1 MSRDEERIA
10 VYYDRLVER
19 YGHDPRAV
27 DAPSRESLD
36 IRHAV
41 LAELADMSGKSVL
54 EVGCGFGDLGA
65 SIRER
70 YDRVTYRGIDLS
82 PRMVQEGRRVNPG
95 LELEVGN
102 VLDLPG
108 AEAYDFVVAQGIF
121 YLLRE
126 APEERMREI
135 VTRMF
140 TLASEAIAFTAISA
154 WAAERN
160 PDEFYVD
167 PRVALELG
175 HSLTRSVVLRHDYHP
190 GDLALYLYKRD
201 WQ

>member
-10 VYYDRLVER
+10 VYYDRLVEQ

-27 DAPSRESLD
+27 DASSRESLGV
-36 IRHAV
+36 RHAV
-41 LAELADMSGKSVL
+41 LSELADMSGKSVL

-65 SIRER
+65 FIRER
-70 YDRVTYRGIDLS
+70 YERVTYRGIDLS
-82 PRMVQEGRRVNPG
+82 PRMVQEGRQVNPG
-95 LELEVGN
+95 LLLEVAN

-108 AEAYDFVVAQGIF
+108 AEEYDFVVAQGIF

-126 APEERMREI
+126 DPEERMREI

-140 TLASEAIAFTAISA
+140 ALASEAIAFTAISA

-160 PDEFYVD
+160 PDEFYVE
-167 PRVALELG
+167 PSVALELG
-175 HSLTRSVVLRHDYHP
+175 HSLTKSVVLRHDYHP
-190 GDLALYLYKRD
+190 GDLTLYLYKRE
-201 WQ
+201 WR

>member
-1 MSRDEERIA
+1 MSCDEERIA
-10 VYYDRLVER
+10 AYYDRLVEQ

-27 DAPSRESLD
+27 DASSRESLD
-36 IRHAV
+36 VRYAV
-41 LAELADMSGKSVL
+41 LSELADMSGKSVL

-65 SIRER
+65 FIRER
-70 YDRVTYRGIDLS
+70 YERVSYRGIDLS
-82 PRMVQEGRRVNPG
+82 PRMVEEGRRVHPG
-95 LELEVGN
+95 LQLEVADILG
-102 VLDLPG
+102 LAG

-126 APEERMREI
+126 DPEERMRQI
-135 VTRMF
+135 VKRMF
-140 TLASEAIAFTAISA
+140 ALASEAIAFTAISA

-160 PDEFYVD
+160 PHEFYVD
-167 PRVALELG
+167 PSAALELG
-175 HSLTRSVVLRHDYHP
+175 HSLTRAVVLRHDYHP